1 MSTLRTEEERPSP
14 DLHALWIEALWGAGL
29 IGSVL
34 IGVALIAATFGR

>member
-1 MSTLRTEEERPSP
+1 MSTLRTGDEQPSP